1 MTQPFDQ
8 KAKCEA
14 AGKLD
19 ESIGE
24 FWLENPWQPSEK
36 NLSAYERNR
45 VLINGRKEFF
55 VDVSHATGGADMD
68 SDSRSVVAG
77 DFNEDGMPDLLIR
90 NSGGEPLRLFLNRF
104 PRTNW
109 IQLSL
114 SGDKSNSHGIGAKI
128 TATIA
133 GNQVHREM
141 QSQNCFLGQSPAMI
155 HIGMGEATRIDQL
168 TIHWPSGETQSFFD
182 VAANFHYVA
191 HEADSSGLLTFS
203 ETILRSETGLQSET
217 GHIPSVPASMEPGT
231 ATK

>member
-8 KAKCEA
+8 NARCEA
-14 AGKLD
+14 AGELD

-45 VLINGRKEFF
+45 VLINGRNEFF
-55 VDVSHATGGADMD
+55 VDVSHASDGADMD

-104 PRTNW
+104 PKTNW

-114 SGDKSNSHGIGAKI
+114 SGDKSNSRGIGARI

-133 GNQVHREM
+133 GTTVQREM
-141 QSQNCFLGQSPAMI
+141 QSQNCFLGQSPAVL
-155 HIGMGEATRIDQL
+155 HIGLGDAEKIDQL
-168 TIHWPSGETQSFFD
+168 TILWPSGESQTFRD
-182 VAANFHYVA
+182 IAANTHYVA
-191 HEADSSGLLTFS
+191 REAETSKLFPFS
-203 ETILRSETGLQSET
+203 ETIPLPQTNG
-217 GHIPSVPASMEPGT
+217 IASGSATLAPDTT
-231 ATK
+231 AK